1 MALYGPDIAHIIFD
15 IIQLGGF
22 LHVESH
28 EYRPFKG
35 SISLFS
41 AFCPVYTCL
50 VFLRSARTGAR
61 LILVGLNFWENL
73 ASLMIFSA
81 AISFLP
87 IYV

>member
-28 EYRPFKG
+28 EYLPFKG
-35 SISLFS
+35 SFSLFS
-41 AFCPVYTCL
+41 AFCPVYACL

-61 LILVGLNFWENL
+61 LILVGL
-73 ASLMIFSA
+73 IFRK
-81 AISFLP
+81 ISP
-87 IYV
+87 S